1 MEVIVTKA
9 LTAIKAE
16 SSRRDTELRDSI
28 DAVFSESL
36 RRGRLTSARRTR
48 HRAHAGAHRASRP
61 PHARLPTRPRRAQR
75 LSRSF
80 APSAARE

>member
-36 RRGRLTSARRTR
+36 RAALTQRCAHAASRARR
-48 HRAHAGAHRASRP
+48 RALRLSATPRP
-61 PHARLPTRPRRAQR
+61 PAHPPPSRAEAVEEFR
-75 LSRSF
+75 TVSRS
-80 APSAARE
+80 

>member
-36 RRGRLTSARRTR
+36 RRAASATHGASRARR
-48 HRAHAGAHRASRP
+48 RAPRLSAAPRP
-61 PHARLPTRPRRAQR
+61 PAHPPPSRAEAVEEFR
-75 LSRSF
+75 TVSRS
-80 APSAARE
+80 